1 MHRYGSALII
11 VTHGNSHCVMTIA
24 ENKSDLEIIKAVEM
38 LAKCAGRSNVYRL
51 KSIKYTVTLIGG

>member
-1 MHRYGSALII
+1 
-11 VTHGNSHCVMTIA
+11 MTIA